1 MYNHLRTRTIILFSI
16 PHTLHLLRHNDLSML
31 LLPYRE
37 DGNNTG
43 NNVDSDKGQEIC
55 NCATKSVVQGM
66 GANKI
71 ANGIITASQAAHGVQ
86 QIKTRFHHLN
96 KVHPQSQAH
105 STRSFH
111 DNKKLMFQGL
121 EEIMLLPSI
130 GQTAAMK
137 VSKILKSRH

>member
-1 MYNHLRTRTIILFSI
+1 
-16 PHTLHLLRHNDLSML
+16 ML
-31 LLPYRE
+31 LLQYGE
-37 DGNNTG
+37 GGNNTG

-71 ANGIITASQAAHGVQ
+71 ANGIITASQTTDGVQ
-86 QIKTRFHHLN
+86 QIETRFHHLN

-121 EEIMLLPSI
+121 EEVMLLPSM
-130 GQTAAMK
+130 GKPQP
-137 VSKILKSRH
+137 

>member
-1 MYNHLRTRTIILFSI
+1 MR
-16 PHTLHLLRHNDLSML
+16 

-37 DGNNTG
+37 GGNNTG

-71 ANGIITASQAAHGVQ
+71 ANSIITASQAAHRVQ

-96 KVHPQSQAH
+96 KVHPQYQAH

-111 DNKKLMFQGL
+111 DNKKIMFQGL
-121 EEIMLLPSI
+121 EEVMPLLVLGKP
-130 GQTAAMK
+130 QP
-137 VSKILKSRH
+137 